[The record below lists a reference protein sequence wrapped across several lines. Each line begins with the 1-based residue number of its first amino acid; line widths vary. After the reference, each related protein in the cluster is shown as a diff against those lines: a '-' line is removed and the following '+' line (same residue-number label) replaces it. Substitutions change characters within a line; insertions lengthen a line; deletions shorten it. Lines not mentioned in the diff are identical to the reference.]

1 MKIFHG
7 SENRIEKPEYGKGKP
22 YNDYGLGFY
31 CTEDIEMAKEWSC
44 GEDHDGFA
52 NEYTLDITG
61 LKVLNLNAPEY
72 TILHWLAV
80 LLKNRTFRLTNPIA
94 KDAKEYLLEHF
105 PVNTEDYD
113 IIIGYRA
120 DDSYF
125 SFAEDFLNNA
135 ISVRKLEKAMRLGN
149 LGEQVVLVSR
159 AAFDALKYVG
169 AEEAD
174 RSMYYVL
181 KMKREKA
188 ARAEY
193 LGSGRKP
200 SYGLDELYMLD
211 IMRQGVKA
219 DEPRLR

>member
-159 AAFDALKYVG
+159 AAFDTLKYVG

-174 RSMYYVL
+174 RSKYYVL
-181 KMKREKA
+181 KMKRDKA

-193 LGSGRKP
+193 LGSDRKP

-219 DEPRLR
+219 DDPRLR

>member
-61 LKVLNLNAPEY
+61 LKVLNLNTPEY

-181 KMKREKA
+181 KMKRDKA

-193 LGSGRKP
+193 LGSDRKP

-219 DEPRLR
+219 DDPRLR

>member
-44 GEDHDGFA
+44 GEEHDGFA

-125 SFAEDFLNNA
+125 SFADDFLNNA

-149 LGEQVVLVSR
+149 L
-159 AAFDALKYVG
+159 
-169 AEEAD
+169 
-174 RSMYYVL
+174 
-181 KMKREKA
+181 
-188 ARAEY
+188 
-193 LGSGRKP
+193 
-200 SYGLDELYMLD
+200 
-211 IMRQGVKA
+211 
-219 DEPRLR
+219 

>member
-44 GEDHDGFA
+44 GEEHDGFA

-181 KMKREKA
+181 KMKRDKA

-193 LGSGRKP
+193 LGSDRKP

-219 DEPRLR
+219 DDPRLR

>member
-1 MKIFHG
+1 MKIYHG
-7 SENRIEKPEYGKGKP
+7 SANKLEKPEFGKGKP

-52 NEYTLDITG
+52 NGYEFDMAG
-61 LKVLNLNAPEY
+61 LKILKLNDPEY
-72 TILHWLAV
+72 TILHWITF

-105 PVNTEDYD
+105 NVNTQAYD
-113 IIIGYRA
+113 VIIGYRA

-135 ISVRKLEKAMRLGN
+135 ISVKKLGKAMRLGN
-149 LGEQVVLVSR
+149 LGEQVVLISKT
-159 AAFDALKYVG
+159 AFDRIQFFS
-169 AEEAD
+169 AEQAE
-174 RSMYYVL
+174 RSKYYVM
-181 KMKREKA
+181 KMKRDKA

-193 LGSGRKP
+193 LNSDRKP
-200 SYGLDELYMLD
+200 SYSPDELYMLD
-211 IMRQGVKA
+211 IMRQGVKQ
-219 DEPRLR
+219 DDPRLR

>member
-1 MKIFHG
+1 M
-7 SENRIEKPEYGKGKP
+7 
-22 YNDYGLGFY
+22 
-31 CTEDIEMAKEWSC
+31 
-44 GEDHDGFA
+44 
-52 NEYTLDITG
+52 
-61 LKVLNLNAPEY
+61 
-72 TILHWLAV
+72 
-80 LLKNRTFRLTNPIA
+80 
-94 KDAKEYLLEHF
+94 
-105 PVNTEDYD
+105 NTEDYD

-174 RSMYYVL
+174 RSKYYVL
-181 KMKREKA
+181 KMKRDKA

-193 LGSGRKP
+193 LGSDRKP

-219 DEPRLR
+219 DDPRLR

>member
-113 IIIGYRA
+113 VIIGYRA

-125 SFAEDFLNNA
+125 SFAEDFVNNA
-135 ISVRKLEKAMRLGN
+135 ISVRKLEKARRLGN

-159 AAFDALKYVG
+159 AAFDALKFVG

-181 KMKREKA
+181 KMKRDKA

-193 LGSGRKP
+193 LGSDRKP

-219 DEPRLR
+219 DDPRLR

>member
-94 KDAKEYLLEHF
+94 KDATGVSNESTIDAIRKGGEEKQRILKEMMLADLGICNVELSGTKEKPIISTVHQLTNDSGERRQYTLLLGQE
-105 PVNTEDYD
+105 
-113 IIIGYRA
+113 
-120 DDSYF
+120 
-125 SFAEDFLNNA
+125 
-135 ISVRKLEKAMRLGN
+135 SVGTQRFECPQEWRRRLGIPD
-149 LGEQVVLVSR
+149 LQ
-159 AAFDALKYVG
+159 
-169 AEEAD
+169 
-174 RSMYYVL
+174 
-181 KMKREKA
+181 
-188 ARAEY
+188 
-193 LGSGRKP
+193 
-200 SYGLDELYMLD
+200 LYCQLFRRMC
-211 IMRQGVKA
+211 RFS
-219 DEPRLR
+219 PRILLCQPAIRRRLLNT

>member
-7 SENRIEKPEYGKGKP
+7 SENRIEKPEYGREKP

-44 GEDHDGFA
+44 GEEHDGFA

-61 LKVLNLNAPEY
+61 LRVLNLNAPEY

-105 PVNTEDYD
+105 PVDTEDYD
-113 IIIGYRA
+113 VIIGYRA

-181 KMKREKA
+181 KMKRDKA

-193 LGSGRKP
+193 LGSDRKP

-219 DEPRLR
+219 DDPRLR

>member
-44 GEDHDGFA
+44 GEEHDGFA

-181 KMKREKA
+181 KMKRDKA

-193 LGSGRKP
+193 LGSDRKP
-200 SYGLDELYMLD
+200 SYGLDELCMLD

-219 DEPRLR
+219 DDPRLR

>member
-7 SENRIEKPEYGKGKP
+7 SEKRIEKPEYGREKP

-61 LKVLNLNAPEY
+61 LRVLNLNAPEY

-181 KMKREKA
+181 KMKRDKA

-193 LGSGRKP
+193 LGSDRKP

-219 DEPRLR
+219 DDPRLR

>member
-44 GEDHDGFA
+44 GGDHDGFA

-61 LKVLNLNAPEY
+61 LKVLNLNAPEH
-72 TILHWLAV
+72 TILYWLAV

-113 IIIGYRA
+113 VIIGYRA

-181 KMKREKA
+181 KMKRDKA

-193 LGSGRKP
+193 LGSDRKP

-219 DEPRLR
+219 DDPRLR